1 MPPQDDASLTDRL
14 NLKRDR
20 QGYDIGSPE
29 AEENAA

>member
-1 MPPQDDASLTDRL
+1 MTSLTDRL